1 MLKDNPKKPTP
12 EIIKKVAEA
21 FASCPESGK
30 QFVLGFMEGQ
40 MAERAR
46 WEKENSKKPA

>member
-12 EIIKKVAEA
+12 EILKRVAEA
-21 FASCPESGK
+21 FTSCPESGK

-40 MAERAR
+40 MAERELGR
-46 WEKENSKKPA
+46 KEDEKKPA